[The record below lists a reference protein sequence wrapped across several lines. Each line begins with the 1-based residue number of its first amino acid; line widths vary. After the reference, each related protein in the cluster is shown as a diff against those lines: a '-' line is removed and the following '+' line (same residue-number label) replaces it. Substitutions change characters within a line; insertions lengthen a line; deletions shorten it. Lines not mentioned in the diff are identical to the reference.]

1 MGGGRGGWGRG
12 GASGRS
18 PVCCCW
24 SHSAGR
30 HAGGLNCSSGRT
42 DRKRGRESRGEA
54 VSRLWGPA
62 LSSGRDSVSAASSLF
77 LTWAGPFRASASY
90 LYNESGGGVSL
101 CSLEP
106 QGHTAARGPQFP
118 LLQPQNP
125 TFNCPVLETSAYYLS
140 STPSDWLALMA

>member
-24 SHSAGR
+24 SHSAGG

-90 LYNESGGGVSL
+90 LYNESGGG
-101 CSLEP
+101 
-106 QGHTAARGPQFP
+106 GIP
-118 LLQPQNP
+118 LLPGASGPHSSQGTPVP
-125 TFNCPVLETSAYYLS
+125 TPATAKPYL
-140 STPSDWLALMA
+140 

>member
-24 SHSAGR
+24 SHSAGG

-90 LYNESGGGVSL
+90 LYNESGGGYPSAPWSL
-101 CSLEP
+101 RATQQPGDPSSHSCNRKTL
-106 QGHTAARGPQFP
+106 P
-118 LLQPQNP
+118 LIALYLRLPP
-125 TFNCPVLETSAYYLS
+125 TI
-140 STPSDWLALMA
+140 